1 MHLHFEGG
9 IATAPLC
16 SCIGRVE
23 WRLLFSALKLRGWD
37 GNCSSVLFYCKGGM
51 EIAPLHFSI
60 VRVGWNLLLCDLI
73 LRGWDK
79 KLLLC
84 TLVLQGRDKN
94 CSSNSWLL
102 YCEGGRETASLCSF
116 IGRVGWKLLLWSCIT
131 RVGWKLLLCDLVL
144 WGGMETAPLCL
155 YIARVGVEL
164 HASMSHS
171 FPIRPEWDGN
181 YFFTLKV
188 SLPSHPCKP
197 SERFKSILTLSP
209 S

>member
-1 MHLHFEGG
+1 METAPLYSFIARVGWKLLLCTFLLWGWDGICSSVILYCEGG
-9 IATAPLC
+9 I
-16 SCIGRVE
+16 
-23 WRLLFSALKLRGWD
+23 
-37 GNCSSVLFYCKGGM
+37 
-51 EIAPLHFSI
+51 
-60 VRVGWNLLLCDLI
+60 
-73 LRGWDK
+73 K

-131 RVGWKLLLCDLVL
+131 RMGWKLLLCDLVL